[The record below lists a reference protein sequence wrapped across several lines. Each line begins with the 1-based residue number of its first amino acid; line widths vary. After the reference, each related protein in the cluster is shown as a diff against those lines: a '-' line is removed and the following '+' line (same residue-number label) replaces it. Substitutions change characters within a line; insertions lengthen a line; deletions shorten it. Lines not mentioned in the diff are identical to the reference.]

1 VRAETRRSLKE
12 DRFRG
17 ATIQVAERT
26 AHWSVEHK
34 SKLITF
40 SIIVL
45 VVLAAV
51 LGTWA
56 YLSSQDEKA
65 SVDLGAAVRTMETQV
80 RPPGV
85 PAQPNFPSFAS
96 SEERATAAKKEFQ
109 QVVDKYPHTHTA
121 DVARYFLGLT
131 SNDLGDN
138 ATAERYL
145 GEVASIHDKD
155 LAGLAKFALAAV
167 YRKENTDGQ
176 AVDLYKQ
183 LIDRPTATVAKVT
196 AQMELAS
203 FYQSKQQ
210 TADAKRIYEQVQKE
224 NQGTEAGSLAGSKLT
239 ELK

>member
-1 VRAETRRSLKE
+1 MRAETRRSLKE

-56 YLSSQDEKA
+56 YLTSQDEKA
-65 SVDLGAAVRTMETQV
+65 SVDLGTAVRTMETQV

-96 SEERATAAKKEFQ
+96 SDERAAAAKKQFQ

-121 DVARYFLGLT
+121 DVARFFLGLT
-131 SNDLGDN
+131 S
-138 ATAERYL
+138 
-145 GEVASIHDKD
+145 
-155 LAGLAKFALAAV
+155 
-167 YRKENTDGQ
+167 
-176 AVDLYKQ
+176 
-183 LIDRPTATVAKVT
+183 
-196 AQMELAS
+196 
-203 FYQSKQQ
+203 
-210 TADAKRIYEQVQKE
+210 
-224 NQGTEAGSLAGSKLT
+224 
-239 ELK
+239 